1 MYVRVC
7 VHCNDFLSAP
17 RDLGSC
23 TFGLIA
29 HRGKELNS
37 ITPWRVLKNIY
48 EFLHDWCLSIF
59 LRFFFFNF
67 FLRFAYLA
75 TPLSDFDFVC
85 ILNAIRF

>member
-1 MYVRVC
+1 MYVCVC

-59 LRFFFFNF
+59 LRFFFLIFSYV
-67 FLRFAYLA
+67 LPTLPRHLATSISSAYLM
-75 TPLSDFDFVC
+75 
-85 ILNAIRF
+85 R